1 MKDRRLSLAPPEDLP
16 APGKGQFD
24 ILLLPTYRL
33 ALLRYLGEV
42 TTAQVLDQL
51 GAALRDHPEI
61 ATWGVVSDL
70 RRHIGH
76 LPAAGLNAIS
86 ELRRTAWPDPPP
98 TREVLL
104 SFDPGM
110 IFIARYL
117 GHLLPQVA
125 HSVGTDPA
133 AACQWVM
140 EPDQAVPDA
149 ALTFLA
155 VGAPRGAGHDLR

>member
-1 MKDRRLSLAPPEDLP
+1 MKDLRLSSTPPDELP
-16 APGKGQFD
+16 APGRGRFD
-24 ILLLPTYRL
+24 ILPLPADRLL
-33 ALLRYLGEV
+33 LLRYLGEV
-42 TTAQVLDQL
+42 RTDQVMDLL
-51 GAALRDHPEI
+51 GAALREQPEI

-86 ELRRTAWPDPPP
+86 ALRRNAWPDPPP
-98 TREVLL
+98 AREVLL

-117 GHLLPQVA
+117 DHLLPHIA

-133 AACQWVM
+133 AACRLVM
-140 EPDQAVPDA
+140 GPSRAVPEA
-149 ALTFLA
+149 ALKFLA
-155 VGAPRGAGHDLR
+155 TGAPSGTGHG